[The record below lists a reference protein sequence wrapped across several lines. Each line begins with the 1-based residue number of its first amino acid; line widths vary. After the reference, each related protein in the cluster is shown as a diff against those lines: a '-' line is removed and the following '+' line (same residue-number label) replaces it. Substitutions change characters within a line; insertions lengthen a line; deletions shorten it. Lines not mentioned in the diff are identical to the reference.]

1 MVGTATP
8 AISQAQDGDRKRKP
22 TIERAKA
29 HHLCRQLQM
38 RLQYARLKVE
48 HGWQKQ
54 SLNEVENLYFHHSH
68 QKFPKPVQPRIV
80 VVTTTQPEQAPY
92 PPPSNPQSSLSFISR
107 TATSSF
113 ASSTGMGTGS
123 LTYSD
128 FLNRATTMSSF
139 TTASSGRNTPVPGP
153 GTGQMLPPSTTPT
166 PGPMSTPGPD
176 TGHTPLLPTPKSPQR
191 PSPALQSPAT
201 LRPSSGP
208 PPQFASSTEQ
218 PPPLPPTLPSP
229 TSPSKRSRVQKS
241 HPAASAASTPKPTP
255 APFLNKD
262 PFHFSSAGMTYDS
275 FWSTHSA
282 SPRTSQLRAP
292 TAGPAPSNLGQH
304 AQAQV

>member
-1 MVGTATP
+1 
-8 AISQAQDGDRKRKP
+8 
-22 TIERAKA
+22 
-29 HHLCRQLQM
+29 M

-80 VVTTTQPEQAPY
+80 ATTTQPEQAPY

-113 ASSTGMGTGS
+113 ASSTVTGTGS
-123 LTYSD
+123 LIYSD

-191 PSPALQSPAT
+191 PPPALQSPAT

-208 PPQFASSTEQ
+208 PTPVRLQHRTAPTSA
-218 PPPLPPTLPSP
+218 PNPPLAHLALQTLPRAEISA
-229 TSPSKRSRVQKS
+229 RSVHGIDTK
-241 HPAASAASTPKPTP
+241 
-255 APFLNKD
+255 
-262 PFHFSSAGMTYDS
+262 
-275 FWSTHSA
+275 TH
-282 SPRTSQLRAP
+282 PRTVPQTRPVPLFVCGDDLRLVLVDP
-292 TAGPAPSNLGQH
+292 QR
-304 AQAQV
+304 